1 MPVIG
6 DPRNGAEDAPAQA
19 QELEEQDSGAA
30 GVPTEAHLQVPR
42 GENGLKDTQRGMAR
56 GKGLST
62 VQQHKRVDLCI
73 RTSKVGDEFSAKK
86 RRRNKSIKIQH
97 FPYLT
102 VTHPPIQVANLS
114 GLHVSKKWGLNPPKQ
129 VWTQK
134 NINYCYLIK
143 FIYC

>member
-30 GVPTEAHLQVPR
+30 RVPTEAHLQVPR

-62 VQQHKRVDLCI
+62 VQQHKRVDLGV
-73 RTSKVGDEFSAKK
+73 RTGKVSDKFSAK
-86 RRRNKSIKIQH
+86 NE
-97 FPYLT
+97 
-102 VTHPPIQVANLS
+102 VE
-114 GLHVSKKWGLNPPKQ
+114 
-129 VWTQK
+129 
-134 NINYCYLIK
+134 IN
-143 FIYC
+143 